1 MPPAPG
7 PRLGRAAPPAR
18 SFLNLVTP
26 EQRGPPLSRNLTNKP
41 LTGKSPIECAVKRR
55 RTPVGEQTHPAIVA
69 PAGSS
74 RGGPGR
80 DERSEA
86 LGAKGP
92 VSGSAS
98 QQAVMQMNIE
108 QVPKPSNVDA
118 DPAQSWGRLPSDMKR
133 AKRAVSESTGVLMT
147 ACWQEEFCGNT
158 GNPARCLGSPG
169 HLPPARAGQ
178 GRVGWRRGPYDRR
191 SRVTLAE
198 ERGLGSRTMQEEA
211 KARRLA

>member
-1 MPPAPG
+1 MPIVAT
-7 PRLGRAAPPAR
+7 LPAR
-18 SFLNLVTP
+18 HYFDTHESIQYFKKSL
-26 EQRGPPLSRNLTNKP
+26 QSSQSLS
-41 LTGKSPIECAVKRR
+41 ECAVERR
-55 RTPVGEQTHPAIVA
+55 RTPVGEQTHPANVA

-80 DERSEA
+80 DEWSEA

-118 DPAQSWGRLPSDMKR
+118 DPAQTWGRLPSDRKR
-133 AKRAVSESTGVLMT
+133 AKQAISESTGALMT

-169 HLPPARAGQ
+169 NMPSVRTGQ

-191 SRVTLAE
+191 CRVTPAE
-198 ERGLGSRTMQEEA
+198 ERGLSSRTMQEEA